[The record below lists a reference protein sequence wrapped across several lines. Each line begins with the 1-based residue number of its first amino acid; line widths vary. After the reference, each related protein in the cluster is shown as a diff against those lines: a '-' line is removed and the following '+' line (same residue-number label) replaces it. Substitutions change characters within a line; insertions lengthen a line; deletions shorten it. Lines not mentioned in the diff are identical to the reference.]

1 MASNIK
7 YPEDEAM
14 YYIEGNNLALITNVD
29 SSGNRSTTD
38 RKNWKA
44 IRESVTDGIMIKYQ
58 AEPNPVSKLSDTPDV
73 DNACHSG
80 IVDYIKSRLYMDRAG
95 SSSDQN
101 VSAVALNL
109 SAGHESKWKEMVR
122 RMGMKKRDKTGGT
135 RSIVPYDII

>member
-58 AEPNPVSKLSDTPDV
+58 AR
-73 DNACHSG
+73 C
-80 IVDYIKSRLYMDRAG
+80 R
-95 SSSDQN
+95 
-101 VSAVALNL
+101 
-109 SAGHESKWKEMVR
+109 
-122 RMGMKKRDKTGGT
+122 
-135 RSIVPYDII
+135 